1 MRVNVAYSVELS
13 ELKQIVQ
20 ELLLK
25 VEDEVENVNGLF
37 TKVQQSVSR
46 EQEEKAI
53 KLIEEC
59 RASIAK
65 VDHSLFD
72 SFNILSGLQRAN
84 VQLRNAKKAQQEQ
97 KAQERKE
104 GSHAEGG

>member
-1 MRVNVAYSVELS
+1 MRVNVAYSVDLS

-25 VEDEVENVNGLF
+25 VEDEVENINGLF

-46 EQEEKAI
+46 EQEERAI
-53 KLIEEC
+53 KLVQEC
-59 RASIAK
+59 RESIAK
-65 VDHSLFD
+65 IDHSLFD

-84 VQLRNAKKAQQEQ
+84 VQIRNAKAAKKAQET
-97 KAQERKE
+97 KE

>member
-25 VEDEVENVNGLF
+25 VEDEVESVSGLF
-37 TKVQQSVSR
+37 MKVQQSVSR

-65 VDHSLFD
+65 IDHSLFD

-84 VQLRNAKKAQQEQ
+84 VQIRNAKEAQKTQN
-97 KAQERKE
+97 KKE
-104 GSHAEGG
+104 GSHAQGG